1 MLTIDIKDLKN
12 EGYYK
17 TTIIDKDIRRH
28 RNLYFTNEDSVIS
41 IHEKH
46 IGFYSKEPMVTE
58 VQDIVIDKQKTGFGY
73 KSFFV
78 CSECGERRTKLYYKY
93 GMFICRSCC
102 DENIY
107 KHRTNIYDEGGEGL
121 IIYKINKLAKKL
133 GVKSNE
139 IIYPINKLNFLYKR
153 PKYMRHKEFETIL
166 RQLEIL
172 EELRFNVIFLNAKY
186 SASEINKLIDIRGD
200 CND

>member
-1 MLTIDIKDLKN
+1 MLTIDIKDLNN